1 MSHKKPASTIKSAF
15 PSCST
20 SRFQSN
26 IEVLQPREGNLHG
39 LGCFPFARR
48 YLGNRFYFLFLG
60 VLRCFSSP
68 RWLPYPMYSDKDDTI
83 LIVPGCPI
91 QKSPDQR
98 MFSSSPKLIAAF
110 HVFHLHLTPRHPPF
124 ALSSLATIPQISLN
138 TLMRTYLTS
147 RNKSVSLNGRCFLND
162 DSFKSQLY
170 FYQLPCGNCAIDIY
184 NNKLSKNSE
193 RSRLLKFARFDPS
206 KLASKN

>member
-1 MSHKKPASTIKSAF
+1 MNFFTLRQVQNPDKSHPTT
-15 PSCST
+15 PCMQ
-20 SRFQSN
+20 RFWAWH
-26 IEVLQPREGNLHG
+26 IHG

-48 YLGNRFYFLFLG
+48 YLGNRYYFLFLG

-68 RWLPYPMYSDKDDTI
+68 RWLPYPMYSDKDDTV
-83 LIVPGCPI
+83 LTMPGCPI

-138 TLMRTYLTS
+138 ALIRTHLTAQS
-147 RNKSVSLNGRCFLND
+147 LLNFGVALRSHLHSTTRRSTRLVSLV
-162 DSFKSQLY
+162 
-170 FYQLPCGNCAIDIY
+170 
-184 NNKLSKNSE
+184 
-193 RSRLLKFARFDPS
+193 RLEFHQSLLR
-206 KLASKN
+206 